1 MYQKVSVTFSF
12 AATKNYYSIRSA
24 RLQCSSG
31 PFMLLLLEEE
41 RRGRNADGLPSAIE
55 WRTIGCCDTTTT
67 RLNGFDVAPC
77 WFKSAPSNAFRRI
90 FADFQV
96 IRCFSTTQLISGSC
110 SIVGLP
116 VLVAWSNV
124 PRYSF
129 TIFCWKPLK
138 PMGRCA
144 VIIFASPVDKWEIR
158 VTSVLCERPI
168 WDFALASGQLCSC
181 EAAVQV
187 VAECW
192 KNVIVTLRLV
202 LSAPLSQRLSEE
214 STGQQRPRK
223 PPTSCTECHGWAVQR
238 TVENIRL
245 STCLNWTSQFNRLV
259 TKRTL
264 LVEGP
269 FAAFKASR
277 LLMRKWRLVVLIF
290 FLLIDRPRSCTDMP
304 MAWSRQIR
312 QCRATIVS
320 YKMTMKPLIKLLR
333 LAFFNGARCEW
344 MEKKNQKYFV
354 LQVKQNEMSR
364 VDIYFGTF
372 GGDR

>member
-12 AATKNYYSIRSA
+12 AATKKYYSIRTA

-168 WDFALASGQLCSC
+168 WDFALASGRNFVHVRPLFKLWLNVEKMSLSHCGWCSRRHFHSVC
-181 EAAVQV
+181 
-187 VAECW
+187 
-192 KNVIVTLRLV
+192 
-202 LSAPLSQRLSEE
+202 
-214 STGQQRPRK
+214 RK
-223 PPTSCTECHGWAVQR
+223 
-238 TVENIRL
+238 
-245 STCLNWTSQFNRLV
+245 NRL
-259 TKRTL
+259 
-264 LVEGP
+264 E
-269 FAAFKASR
+269 
-277 LLMRKWRLVVLIF
+277 MRSK
-290 FLLIDRPRSCTDMP
+290 MP
-304 MAWSRQIR
+304 TVARQVSSGRRSRQL
-312 QCRATIVS
+312 RALNAMGRAANCWEYSAANV
-320 YKMTMKPLIKLLR
+320 P
-333 LAFFNGARCEW
+333 
-344 MEKKNQKYFV
+344 
-354 LQVKQNEMSR
+354 
-364 VDIYFGTF
+364 
-372 GGDR
+372 